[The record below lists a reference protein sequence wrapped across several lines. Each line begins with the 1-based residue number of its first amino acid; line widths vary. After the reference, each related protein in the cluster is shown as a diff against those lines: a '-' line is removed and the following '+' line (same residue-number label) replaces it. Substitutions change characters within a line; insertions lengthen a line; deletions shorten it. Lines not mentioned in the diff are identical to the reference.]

1 MVENVSHTHAKQYS
15 WCGYIYIIKIDFKT
29 RSIIRYLIMIKVSI
43 YKENIVILNVH
54 DSEIKTC
61 QMERKGNGSII
72 FMDIYSKP

>member
-1 MVENVSHTHAKQYS
+1 
-15 WCGYIYIIKIDFKT
+15 
-29 RSIIRYLIMIKVSI
+29 MIKVSI

-72 FMDIYSKP
+72 FYGYIFKTLNKK